1 MLARVNRPATLMGLA
16 CLAAASL
23 CAGAC
28 STAKDPAITVTGGR
42 VGEESAEGVRAIF
55 SLEGRNDNE
64 IELPLLRAEYTLEID
79 GRRVFDGD
87 RAPEATLRRLG
98 TQGFTLPTVVP
109 IAPGKP
115 RPTGVHPYR
124 LSGSIE
130 YVAPGAIA
138 EALFDLGV
146 RRPRVGFSGTGEID
160 FGPGPSAPTGAAAPT
175 PSGPIAPSAPAP

>member
-1 MLARVNRPATLMGLA
+1 MLAGVNRPVIRLGLA
-16 CLAAASL
+16 CLGAASL
-23 CAGAC
+23 GAGAC
-28 STAKDPAITVTGGR
+28 STAKDPAISVTGAR
-42 VGEESAEGVRAIF
+42 VGDDTPEGVQALF

-79 GRRVFDGD
+79 GRRVFVGD

-109 IAPGKP
+109 IGPGQA
-115 RPTGVHPYR
+115 RPTGVRPYR

-146 RRPRVGFSGTGEID
+146 RRPRVGFSGAGEID
-160 FGPGPSAPTGAAAPT
+160 FGPGPSARAGAAA